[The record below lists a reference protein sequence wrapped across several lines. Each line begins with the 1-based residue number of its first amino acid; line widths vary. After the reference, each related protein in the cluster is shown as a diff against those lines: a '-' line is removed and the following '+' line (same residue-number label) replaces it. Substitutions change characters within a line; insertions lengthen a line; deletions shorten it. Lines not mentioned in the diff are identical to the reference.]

1 MADRLDSAL
10 HRLADDVVFPDTP
23 DLWPAVAARLSQP
36 ERRRWWPA
44 RLPGSAAVALI
55 GVLVLTAAVAAVTLA
70 LPGLRISLV
79 PGLPIASVPEDSLAT
94 RLALGRPVDPES
106 VDAAFPAALGV
117 PDEAYADAAGSVVS
131 LVYHARER
139 LPEVPGTGIGLLIQQ
154 IDGVLGDQE
163 VQKLVVAGAATV
175 TAVEVDGAMA
185 YWIQGAPH
193 LLRYTGPDGE
203 ERTEMTR
210 LVGDALVWERDG
222 VVYRIESALGRE
234 ATISIAESVRP

>member
-1 MADRLDSAL
+1 MTDRIHSAL
-10 HRLADDVVFPDTP
+10 HDLATDVAFPDTP
-23 DLWPAVAARLSQP
+23 DLWPAVSAGLVRP
-36 ERRRWWPA
+36 GRRWWWSTP
-44 RLPGSAAVALI
+44 LPRAAGLALV

-79 PGLPIASVPEDSLAT
+79 PGLPIASVPADPLAT
-94 RLALGRPVDPES
+94 RLALGHPIDPGS
-106 VDAAFPAALGV
+106 VDAALPAGLGV
-117 PDEAYADAAGSVVS
+117 PDEAYADAARSVVS
-131 LVYHARER
+131 LVYHAHDR

-154 IDGVLGDQE
+154 IDGTLGDQE
-163 VQKLVVAGAATV
+163 VQKLVVSGAATV

-185 YWIQGAPH
+185 YWIHGAPH

-222 VVYRIESALGRE
+222 VVYRIESGLGRE